1 MRRNRWLIGL
11 VLAPVVLVMAGCT
24 GTGNSTPPSRQL
36 SIGATAIPDSM
47 DPTTNANA
55 AIPQALLYNVYETL
69 VKLDG
74 NGNIR
79 PLLAK
84 EWTISNDGLTY
95 TFSLQA
101 GATFNSGDPLDADA
115 VVKSFQRIQQNPSV
129 TAVNKTEMSVV
140 SSIMAVNA
148 TTVKVVLS
156 QPSNMWLY
164 NMAGSAGIIVDPAH
178 LDDLANTPAGSGP
191 YTLKDWVKGSSVVL
205 QKASNY
211 WGTPARFDI
220 VTFRY
225 FSDPNAM
232 NTAMLSGDLDVI
244 SNLAAP
250 QALSQ
255 FSDTSKYQTI
265 IGTTNGEIV
274 LGFNDART
282 PFTDVRVRQAICYAI
297 DRKALMDSVWAG
309 QGMLIGSMVP
319 PTDPWYEDLSQ
330 TYPFDPGKAKELLAE
345 AGVSSGL
352 TLNLQVPTLPYA
364 TGAAQFIASELGDVG
379 ITVNVSELQ
388 FPDVWINQ
396 VMNQGD
402 YDMTIVAHVEGRDIV
417 KWADPAYYWHYDNP
431 QFQSLITEADSTL
444 DQAQSVA
451 LMKQA
456 AQILATDAA
465 GDFLWL
471 LPSIVI
477 ATPGISGIP
486 ANAVTQSFDLTTIAS
501 KSG

>member
-1 MRRNRWLIGL
+1 
-11 VLAPVVLVMAGCT
+11 
-24 GTGNSTPPSRQL
+24 
-36 SIGATAIPDSM
+36 M
-47 DPTTNANA
+47 DPTTDANA

-74 NGNIR
+74 DGNIR

-95 TFSLQA
+95 TFDLQPD
-101 GATFNSGDPLDADA
+101 ATFSSGDPLDADA
-115 VVKSFQRIQQNPSV
+115 VVKSFQRIQQNSSV
-129 TAVNKTEMSVV
+129 TAVNKSEMSVV
-140 SSIMAVNA
+140 SSVTAVNS

-156 QPSNMWLY
+156 RPSNMWLY
-164 NMAGSAGIIVDPAH
+164 DMTGSAGIVIDPAH
-178 LDDLANTPAGSGP
+178 MDDLANTPAGSGP
-191 YTLKDWVKGSSVVL
+191 YVLKDWVKGASVVL
-205 QKASNY
+205 QKAPNY
-211 WGTPARFDI
+211 WGTPARFDA

-232 NTAMLSGDLDVI
+232 NTAMLSGDLDII

-255 FSDTSKYQTI
+255 FSDTSKYQI
-265 IGTTNGEIV
+265 VEGTTNGEIV
-274 LGFNDART
+274 LGFNNARA

-297 DRKALMDSVWAG
+297 DRKSLMDSVWAG
-309 QGMLIGSMVP
+309 QGTLIGSMVP

-330 TYPFDPGKAKELLAE
+330 TYPYDPAKAKELLAE

-352 TLNLQVPTLPYA
+352 TINLQVPTLPYA

-379 ITVNVSELQ
+379 ITVRVSELQ

-417 KWADPAYYWHYDNP
+417 KWADPTYYWHYNNT
-431 QFQSLITEADSTL
+431 QFQNLIAQADATL
-444 DQAQSVA
+444 DQTQYVA
-451 LMKQA
+451 VMKQA

-477 ATPGISGIP
+477 ATPDISGIP
-486 ANAVTQSFDLTTIAS
+486 ANAVTESFDLTTIAS